1 MKKIIISII
10 ILLFSIKGFCAD
22 KNVLVIHSYH
32 QGLEWSDSISAGIL
46 SVFNSHPEVRFY
58 FEYMDTKRN
67 TSKDYL
73 KNYVALYR
81 SRSSKIKYDA
91 IIVADNAAYDFMVQ
105 YRDEF
110 YPGIPVFYCGVNF
123 INRVQL
129 MKLKDFY
136 GFEEIADHKGTI
148 DLIKRIFPERKKVL
162 IINDYTLTGQKI
174 REELN
179 LVLPKYKNDLKFE
192 IIETFSIAE
201 LEKKVSHLSNDYTI
215 YLLVVNMD
223 RNGNYISY
231 NNGIKIIK
239 DHTSVPIFGS
249 WDFYLSKGI
258 IGGQITRGYIQG
270 KTTAFLTYDYI
281 SKKNTHPQVYQKG
294 STTLCL
300 DYNVLK
306 EYNINDK
313 LLPKGAVIIHQPLL
327 ALWQIF
333 WLKVSIAVILLFIII
348 FYIIQRRNQDKRLK
362 KLVILRT
369 TELDTANKELERINQ
384 SKNEILSIVAHDLR
398 NPIATINGFAQKI
411 LENKNNALSPKDKTY
426 TTMIL
431 ESSEYM
437 FRLVSNLLDMSVI
450 ESVGLTL
457 NRNSLDYIAFIE
469 NEVIKNRT
477 IADQNNVKIE
487 FHCLLKEIY
496 TSFDMVKMQ
505 QVVNNLISNALKFS
519 IPGDCI
525 KISVTAKE
533 NTIITSVK
541 DTGPGIAAENIDTI
555 FKKFTQLRTPVN
567 IQKKG
572 TGLGLSIVK
581 GIIETH
587 GGRIYVQSELNKGS
601 DFIFELPLDS

>member
-1 MKKIIISII
+1 MKKIIISLV
-10 ILLFSIKGFCAD
+10 ILLISIKGFSSD
-22 KNVLVIHSYH
+22 KNILVIHSYH

-46 SVFNSHPEVRFY
+46 SVFNNHPEVRFY

-73 KNYVALYR
+73 NNYVALYR

-91 IIVADNAAYDFMVQ
+91 IMVADNAAYDFMVQ

-123 INRVQL
+123 LDRAQL
-129 MKLKDFY
+129 TKLNGFY
-136 GFEEIADHKGTI
+136 GFEEIADHEKTI
-148 DLIKRIFPERKKVL
+148 DLIKRIFPKRKKVL

-174 REELN
+174 RQELN

-192 IIETFSIAE
+192 IIETFSISE
-201 LEKKVSHLSNDYTI
+201 LEKRVSHLSNDYTI

-239 DHTSVPIFGS
+239 DHSSAPIFGS

-258 IGGQITRGYIQG
+258 IGGQITRGYVQG
-270 KTTAFLTYDYI
+270 RSAALLAYDYI
-281 SKKNTHPQVYQKG
+281 SKKNTHPLVYQKG
-294 STTLCL
+294 GTTLCF
-300 DYNVLK
+300 DQNVLN
-306 EYNINDK
+306 EYKINNK
-313 LLPKGAVIIHQPLL
+313 SLLKGAIVIHQPIFGV
-327 ALWQIF
+327 WQIF
-333 WLKVSIAVILLFIII
+333 WLKVSIIVIILLVLI
-348 FYIIQRRNQDKRLK
+348 FYIVQRRIQDERLR

-369 TELDTANKELERINQ
+369 NELNTANQELERINQ

-411 LENKNNALSPKDKTY
+411 LEDKNETLSPKDKKY

-437 FRLVSNLLDMSVI
+437 FRLVNNLLDISII

-457 NRNSLDYIAFIE
+457 NCNLSNYVGFVED
-469 NEVIKNRT
+469 EVIKNRS
-477 IADQNNVKIE
+477 IADQSDVKIE
-487 FHCLLKEIY
+487 FISSQKAINV
-496 TSFDMVKMQ
+496 SFDVVKMQ
-505 QVVNNLISNALKFS
+505 QVVNNLISNALKYSTTGDS
-519 IPGDCI
+519 I
-525 KISVTAKE
+525 KVTISVKG
-533 NTIITSVK
+533 NIVITSVE
-541 DTGPGIAAENIDTI
+541 DSGPGISTENLETI

-567 IQKKG
+567 LQKKG

-581 GIIETH
+581 GIIEAH
-587 GGRIYVQSELNKGS
+587 GGRIYVQSVLNKGS
-601 DFIFELPLDS
+601 NFIFELPIPN

>member
-10 ILLFSIKGFCAD
+10 ILLFSIKGFCTD

-73 KNYVALYR
+73 KNFVALYR

-123 INRVQL
+123 IDRVQL
-129 MKLKDFY
+129 MKQKDFY

-148 DLIKRIFPERKKVL
+148 DLIKRMFPERKKVL

-201 LEKKVSHLSNDYTI
+201 LEKKVSHLSDDYTI

-239 DHTSVPIFGS
+239 DHTTVPIFGS

-270 KTTAFLTYDYI
+270 KTTALLTYDYI
-281 SKKNTHPQVYQKG
+281 SKKNTHPQVCQKG

-306 EYNINDK
+306 EYNLNDK
-313 LLPKGAVIIHQPLL
+313 LLPRGAVIIHQPIF

-333 WLKVSIAVILLFIII
+333 WLKISIAIILLFIII

-457 NRNSLDYIAFIE
+457 NRNSLDYIAFIK

-477 IADQNNVKIE
+477 IADQNNITIE
-487 FHCLLKEIY
+487 LNCSLNEIY

-525 KISVTAKE
+525 RISVTTKE

-541 DTGPGIAAENIDTI
+541 DSGPGIAAENIDTI